1 MEHIAEYTLCFSFP
15 FNKETSTMY
24 RDNEEEKMEALQR
37 AYNTVNLI
45 VSSHGF
51 ISLESIMKYF
61 ELRPTRHCPG
71 INFTSVDDV
80 EIMYDENER
89 SDIVTIY
96 LGNNFRLR
104 TTFHKKE
111 VTHSKESKHRLHV
124 VENDEESPK
133 QEVKEGEV
141 EQDGK
146 G

>member
-1 MEHIAEYTLCFSFP
+1 MDHIAEYTLCFSFP

-24 RDNEEEKMEALQR
+24 RDDEEEKMKALQT
-37 AYNTVNLI
+37 AYDTVNLI

-51 ISLESIMKYF
+51 VSLETVMKYF

-80 EIMYDENER
+80 EITYDESIR
-89 SDIVTIY
+89 SDVVTIY
-96 LGNNFRLR
+96 LGNDFRLR
-104 TTFHKKE
+104 SFHKKDA
-111 VTHSKESKHRLHV
+111 THNNRLRI
-124 VENDEESPK
+124 VENKPEESN

-141 EQDGK
+141 EQDDK

>member
-24 RDNEEEKMEALQR
+24 RDDEEEKMKALQR
-37 AYNTVNLI
+37 AYDTVNLI

-51 ISLESIMKYF
+51 ISLETVMKYF

-71 INFTSVDDV
+71 INFTSVDNV
-80 EIMYDENER
+80 EIMYDKDER

-96 LGNNFRLR
+96 LGNDFRLR
-104 TTFHKKE
+104 TFHKKE
-111 VTHSKESKHRLHV
+111 VAHTKEPRHHLHV

-141 EQDGK
+141 EQDDK

>member
-1 MEHIAEYTLCFSFP
+1 MDQIAEYTLCFSFP

-24 RDNEEEKMEALQR
+24 RDDEEEKMKALQR
-37 AYNTVNLI
+37 AYDTVNLI

-51 ISLESIMKYF
+51 ISLETVMKYF

-96 LGNNFRLR
+96 LGNDFRLR
-104 TTFHKKE
+104 TFHKKE
-111 VTHSKESKHRLHV
+111 VTNSKEPKHHLHV

-133 QEVKEGEV
+133 QEPKEGEAKKNG
-141 EQDGK
+141 ET
-146 G
+146 